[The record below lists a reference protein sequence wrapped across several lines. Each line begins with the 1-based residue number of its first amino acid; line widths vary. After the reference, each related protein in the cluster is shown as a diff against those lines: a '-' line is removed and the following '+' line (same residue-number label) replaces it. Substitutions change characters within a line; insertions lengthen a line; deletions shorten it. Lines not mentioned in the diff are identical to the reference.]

1 MSRQLFIYWRVE
13 PDRLPQALA
22 AVRQAQ
28 AGLMAAWPGLTARV
42 LERCDP
48 APHATVM
55 EIYAAPGGID
65 ADGEQ
70 RIGDA
75 LAGALV
81 DALAGIAPG
90 SRHVEAFAER

>member
-1 MSRQLFIYWRVE
+1 VSRQLFIYWRVE

-28 AGLMAAWPGLTARV
+28 GGLMAAWPGLTARV

-48 APHATVM
+48 AQQATVM

-70 RIGDA
+70 RIADA
-75 LAGALV
+75 LAGAL
-81 DALAGIAPG
+81 AGIALG

>member
-1 MSRQLFIYWRVE
+1 VSRQLFIYWRVE
-13 PDRLPQALA
+13 HGRLPQALA

-48 APHATVM
+48 APQATVM

-70 RIGDA
+70 RIAQAMADA
-75 LAGALV
+75 LAAV
-81 DALAGIAPG
+81 LAGIAPG
-90 SRHVEAFAER
+90 SRQVEAFAER

>member
-1 MSRQLFIYWRVE
+1 MSRQLFVYWHVE
-13 PDRLPQALA
+13 PDRLTQALA
-22 AVRQAQ
+22 AVRAAQ
-28 AGLMAAWPGLTARV
+28 AGLTADWPGLTARV

-48 APHATVM
+48 APRATVM

-65 ADGEQ
+65 AAGER
-70 RIGDA
+70 RIA
-75 LAGALV
+75 